1 MLGLHVLLCGTTD
14 SHKHFHPYSL
24 NICTIETEADFCFM
38 YSIKKVSK
46 SLLDFEYRSNCLFA
60 DAAPAIHNGFKL
72 PFGYKSL
79 EEFKRV
85 ICWSHC
91 ERNCEEKSNGIGQQV
106 RDSILSDIKKIQVM
120 PNTESFSCAIKLFFD
135 KWQQND
141 EATVFLKHFKN
152 EWVDKNCTWY
162 EGFALGQIPST
173 DNGLERLNREI
184 KERHTLRER
193 MRVSQYL
200 IKDWDRY
207 K

>member
-1 MLGLHVLLCGTTD
+1 MLH
-14 SHKHFHPYSL
+14 
-24 NICTIETEADFCFM
+24 A
-38 YSIKKVSK
+38 IKKVSK
-46 SLLDFEYRSNCLFA
+46 SLFDFEYRPNCLVA
-60 DAAPAIHNGFKL
+60 YTAPAIHNGFKL
-72 PFGYKSL
+72 AFGYKSL

-85 ICWSHC
+85 IFWSHC
-91 ERNCEEKSNGIGQQV
+91 ESNCEEKSNGIGQQV
-106 RDSILSDIKKIQVM
+106 RDSILSDIKIQVM
-120 PNTESFSCAIKLFFD
+120 PNTESFNCAIKLFFD
-135 KWQQND
+135 NWQQND